1 MPTLTKKKGRFQ
13 INNLTLQPLEK
24 EQIKKPKI
32 SRRKKLTKSRAEIN
46 EIETRK
52 VIKKICKT

>member
-1 MPTLTKKKGRFQ
+1 MPTLTKKGRFQ